1 MYELCGQVRV
11 NIETLALHAV
21 VKAYFLLLSLNTVS
35 FAARIPSLG
44 GEHALR

>member
-21 VKAYFLLLSLNTVS
+21 AKAIPS
-35 FAARIPSLG
+35 FAES
-44 GEHALR
+44 EHGLICC